1 MSSRVGAWSRTG
13 SCRRVSGRLHLVS
26 VSTWSLWRC
35 GRGRN
40 RQRALTPEAKW
51 EQSLS
56 CAPAPRAGHRQS
68 QEGSAAEVALPRAR
82 GELQAPNGCAGFV
95 PPGASPSLAA
105 SSGHAGVV
113 WLLRGEMAVG
123 EGGACC
129 REAAG
134 RPWHIWGGSAWV
146 YSSSASE
153 EHHPAWAVLWK

>member
-1 MSSRVGAWSRTG
+1 MSGLWSRAGSSRRI
-13 SCRRVSGRLHLVS
+13 SGHLHLVS

-40 RQRALTPEAKW
+40 RQRALTPEGKW

-56 CAPAPRAGHRQS
+56 CAPAPRAGHRRS
-68 QEGSAAEVALPRAR
+68 QEGSTAEVALLRAP
-82 GELQAPNGCAGFV
+82 GELQAPNGCAGLV
-95 PPGASPSLAA
+95 PPGAAPSLAA